1 MKKIVIMKVVII
13 DDERLARVELQ
24 NLLKE
29 ISGIEVVGQAAYV
42 EEALEVIEKEKP
54 DLIFLDIN
62 MPEKSGFD
70 LLEELVQVPYFIFT
84 TAYDEYALK
93 AFEVGAVDYLLK
105 PIQVQRLKDAVD
117 KVKKL
122 IEQDQSDTSN
132 HYFSIQDRVFV
143 RDNDK
148 CFFIKVSDIKRI
160 VSEGNYARIYF
171 KDQQALIH
179 RSLNSLALK
188 LDPQYFFRAN
198 RQELINI
205 QYIERVDPYFSNTL
219 VFFLTGNLKVEVS
232 RRQSVMFKEKFGL

>member
-1 MKKIVIMKVVII
+1 MLKVIVV

-29 ISGIEVVGQAAYV
+29 ISGIEIVGQAAFV
-42 EEALEVIEKEKP
+42 EEALQIIEKEKP

-62 MPEKSGFD
+62 MPEKSGFN
-70 LLEELVQVPYFIFT
+70 LIEELIQVPYFIFT
-84 TAYDEYALK
+84 TAYEDYALK

-105 PIQVQRLKDAVD
+105 PIQPNRLKDAID

-122 IEQDQSDTSN
+122 IDQDNQGN
-132 HYFSIQDRVFV
+132 HQYFSIQDRIFI

-148 CFFIKVSDIKRI
+148 CYFVKVSDIKRI

-171 KDQQALIH
+171 NEHQALIH
-179 RSLNSLALK
+179 RSLNALSNR
-188 LDPQYFFRAN
+188 LDPEYFFRAN

-205 QYIERVDPYFSNTL
+205 QFIERIEPYFSNTL
-219 VFFLTGNLKVEVS
+219 VFFLSGNLKVEVS
-232 RRQSVMFKEKFGL
+232 RRQSVLFKDKFGL

>member
-1 MKKIVIMKVVII
+1 MIKAVII

-29 ISGIEVVGQAAYV
+29 IPGIQVVGQAAFV
-42 EEALEVIEKEKP
+42 DEAIDIIEKEKP
-54 DLIFLDIN
+54 DLLFLDIN
-62 MPEKSGFD
+62 MPEKSGFE
-70 LLEELVQVPYFIFT
+70 LIEELVQVPYFIFT

-105 PIQVQRLKDAVD
+105 PIQIQRLKEAVE

-122 IEQDQSDTSN
+122 IEQDHSSTSN
-132 HYFSIQDRVFV
+132 YFSIEDKVFI

-148 CFFIKVSDIKRI
+148 CYFVNVSDIKRI

-171 KDQQALIH
+171 KDQQVLIH
-179 RSLNSLALK
+179 RSLNALSNK
-188 LDPQYFFRAN
+188 LDPNYFFRAN

-205 QYIERVDPYFSNTL
+205 QYIERIEPYFSNTL
-219 VFFLTGNLKVEVS
+219 VLFLKSNIKVEVS
-232 RRQSVMFKEKFGL
+232 RRQSVLFKEKFGI

>member
-1 MKKIVIMKVVII
+1 MIKAVII

-29 ISGIEVVGQAAYV
+29 IPGIQVVGLAAFV
-42 EEALEVIEKEKP
+42 DEAIDIIEKEKP
-54 DLIFLDIN
+54 DLLFLDIN
-62 MPEKSGFD
+62 MPEKSGFE
-70 LLEELVQVPYFIFT
+70 LIEELVQVPYFIFT

-105 PIQVQRLKDAVD
+105 PIQIQRLKEAVE

-122 IEQDQSDTSN
+122 IEQDHSSTSN
-132 HYFSIQDRVFV
+132 YFSIEDKVFI

-148 CFFIKVSDIKRI
+148 CYFVKVSDIKRI

-171 KDQQALIH
+171 KDQQVLIH
-179 RSLNSLALK
+179 RSLNALSNK
-188 LDPQYFFRAN
+188 LDPHYFFRAN

-205 QYIERVDPYFSNTL
+205 QYIEHIEPYFSNTL
-219 VFFLTGNLKVEVS
+219 VLFLKGNIKVEVS
-232 RRQSVMFKEKFGL
+232 RRQSVLFKEKFGI